1 MNPIFQAVL
10 PIVLLSIL
18 IYVIAQLVARILNKP
33 DVVGYIN
40 SELLGI
46 LIFLVLLITL
56 VHVIDLVVYGAV
68 SILNPQAKQDV
79 CDANG
84 ISIHRC
90 HVAISGYFLESI
102 LRELTDYYIQLNS
115 LSLITSFVKSL
126 YGVKAIQGDKY
137 VKLNLMGFVSIPE
150 AYLDPLIGLAQTM
163 LQFAIAQFMILWYIT
178 SPQFFV
184 GFLSLGLVLRLFSP
198 TKSAGGLIIALV
210 IGLYY
215 VFPMAYVLIDVHY
228 RNAYDGTYGFNKI
241 NTFRITD
248 HLLSAFGLP
257 FSSEIE
263 GAINA
268 LKNTQN
274 SYNQIQQSTGT
285 SSADAEQAAT
295 SVAGSLA
302 YLSSLVALVL
312 KISVI
317 VSALFIPQVLSFL
330 PATMLSYTLMADAF
344 PQGILT
350 SVVRVPVI
358 LLNIYTEFFLI
369 FAVLI
374 YISLISTVAFIK
386 TFSPILG
393 GDVEIAGITR
403 FI

>member
-1 MNPIFQAVL
+1 MNPIFQAIMPV
-10 PIVLLSIL
+10 VLLSIL
-18 IYVIAQLVARILNKP
+18 IYIIAQLVARVLNKP
-33 DVVGYIN
+33 DVVGYMN

-46 LIFLVLLITL
+46 LIFLTILVTL
-56 VHVIDLVVYGAV
+56 VHVIDLIVYGSV
-68 SILNPQAKQDV
+68 SILNPTAKQDI

-90 HVAISGYFLESI
+90 HVTIAGYFLESI

-115 LSLITSFVKSL
+115 LSLIVSFVKSL
-126 YGVKAIQGDKY
+126 YGVKAIQGDKF
-137 VKLNLMGFVSIPE
+137 VKLNFMGFVHIPE
-150 AYLDPLIGLAQTM
+150 SYIDPLIGLTQSM
-163 LQFAIAQFMILWYIT
+163 LQFGIAQFMILWYIT

-184 GFLSLGLVLRLFSP
+184 GFLSLGLVLRLFAP

-210 IGLYY
+210 LGLYY

-268 LKNTQN
+268 LREVQR
-274 SYNQIQQSTGT
+274 SYDGSQSGT
-285 SSADAEQAAT
+285 SNPDSAAS
-295 SVAGSLA
+295 SVAGSIS
-302 YLSSLVALVL
+302 YLSSLVALIM

-317 VSALFIPQVLSFL
+317 VSALFIPQLLSFI
-330 PATMLSYTLMADAF
+330 PGIITGYTLLADVS
-344 PQGILT
+344 PQVFLG

-374 YISLISTVAFIK
+374 YISLISTIAFIK